1 MRGNLFER
9 ISKSPCEGSELK
21 LYHDVTFDL
30 AKVHTHTCCG
40 GRGTRVTLFLLTYAC
55 GGLIFGKSYSTFCF
69 GTGQPWSAVSSPSF
83 EAAIL

>member
-30 AKVHTHTCCG
+30 AKVHTHT
-40 GRGTRVTLFLLTYAC
+40 LTVAD
-55 GGLIFGKSYSTFCF
+55 
-69 GTGQPWSAVSSPSF
+69 
-83 EAAIL
+83 EARA

>member
-30 AKVHTHTCCG
+30 AKVHTHTLAAADEA
-40 GRGTRVTLFLLTYAC
+40 RV
-55 GGLIFGKSYSTFCF
+55 
-69 GTGQPWSAVSSPSF
+69 
-83 EAAIL
+83 